1 MTQQEALNILKT
13 GKNVFLTG
21 AAGSGKTHVLNRYI
35 EYLREEGIN
44 VAITASTGIA
54 ATHMNGQTIH
64 SWSGIGIRETLT
76 ENDIEKVINKRGVGA
91 RIRRAS
97 VLIIDEVSMLHD
109 HQLDLVDMVCKAAR
123 EDDRPFGGLQV
134 VLCGDFFQLPPV
146 ARGRVARFIV
156 ESDAW
161 HSLNPMICYL
171 QEQHRHKDE
180 NLLKVLNSIRRNGPI
195 EDIRNILKSRL
206 NVNLSGKDNIAKLYT
221 HNADVD
227 NINERKLASID
238 GVEKKFIARTEGRKS
253 DAEALKRSCLAPE
266 ELKLKKGASVM
277 FVKNNFD
284 EGYVNGTLGSV
295 VDFNDIGYPIVKTF
309 SGETIEVGFESWS
322 IEEDGKLRAT
332 LRQIPLRLAWAIT
345 IHKSQGMSLDAAEMD
360 LSKTFEKG
368 MGYVALS
375 RVRSMEG
382 MRLLGMNDLALRVKD
397 EVLEMDA
404 VLMKKSEDILVALQR
419 IPAENIENKHDA
431 FRKEA
436 STGSNSSNKKN
447 TYEKTRELLDKGLSI
462 NEIAG
467 RRDLTE
473 GTVLGHLEKLVQK
486 YKNLNIEHLR
496 PGKNKLSTIEKAFKE
511 FGAKEGKLTPVFKG
525 LDGRISYEELRLA
538 RLFIQ
543 I

>member
-35 EYLREEGIN
+35 EYLRDEGIN